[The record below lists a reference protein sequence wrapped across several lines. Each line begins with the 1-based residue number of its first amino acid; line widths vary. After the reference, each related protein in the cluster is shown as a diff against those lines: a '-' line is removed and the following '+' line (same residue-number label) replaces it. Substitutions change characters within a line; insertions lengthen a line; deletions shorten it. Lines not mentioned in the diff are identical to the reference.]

1 MTTLPS
7 LPMYFP
13 DSSTG
18 FELSDSQ
25 TCAALVG
32 VAYQQFTV
40 WANLSY
46 PSESDFS
53 TNTQWQGQEPSG
65 WAGPTPGT
73 FNYSTPIWSSFSIKF
88 LPFSEPFGFV
98 ATDNNGNAYVV
109 FRGTMTTAD
118 GVMDGEIEQSPLS
131 FVNNFGNVHDGFL
144 GVYQG
149 LRASLLAAVNAL
161 TGISNI
167 FITGHSMGSALASLA
182 LADLANNANLTSIN
196 YHHYNFASPRVGDTT
211 FAAAMNGMTFPSFRI
226 INTEDLVPAAPP
238 AITGSIIYQHFGYP
252 IDFTAQYGS
261 IDGNHSMA
269 DAYGYAII
277 NTQNPFNPNPSPFA
291 NVVTAKG
298 LGGHFNPL
306 KIS

>member
-1 MTTLPS
+1 
-7 LPMYFP
+7 MYFP

-18 FELSDSQ
+18 FQLSDSQ

-40 WANLSY
+40 WTNCNY
-46 PSESDFS
+46 PSENNFS
-53 TNTQWQGQEPSG
+53 TNTQWQGQEPSD
-65 WAGPTPGT
+65 WAGPTPGA
-73 FNYSTPIWSSFSIKF
+73 FNYSAPIWSSFSIKF
-88 LPFSEPFGFV
+88 ASFSEPFGFI

-118 GVMDGEIEQSPLS
+118 DIMDAEIEQSPLS

-182 LADLANNANLTSIN
+182 LADLANNANLTGVN

-211 FAAAMNGMTFPSFRI
+211 FCCSY
-226 INTEDLVPAAPP
+226 EW
-238 AITGSIIYQHFGYP
+238 
-252 IDFTAQYGS
+252 YGFS
-261 IDGNHSMA
+261 K
-269 DAYGYAII
+269 
-277 NTQNPFNPNPSPFA
+277 F
-291 NVVTAKG
+291 
-298 LGGHFNPL
+298 
-306 KIS
+306 